1 MTIMFQDD
9 FGESAPIFAPGASQQ
24 LAVGIASTQ
33 SAAFAPR
40 TTAVMLF
47 AEQDCFIALGDTP
60 VAVADGTYMLL
71 PANETRLVKVR
82 GGETLAAIRRSA
94 DGALFVTELK

>member
-24 LAVGIASTQ
+24 LAVTAASAQ
-33 SAAFAPR
+33 SAAFAAR
-40 TTAVMLF
+40 TSAVVLF
-47 AEQDCFIALGDTP
+47 AEQDCFVTLGDNPT
-60 VAVADGTYMLL
+60 ALADGSHMLL
-71 PANETRLVKVR
+71 PANETRLLKVK
-82 GGETLAAIRRSA
+82 GGDRLAVIRRST